1 MPVKKTVTVLD
12 KGTLTGDQLANVV
25 EDFCQP
31 PRQVIIPGKREPRKY
46 TGECRDVLGQAGA
59 VFARSGAEH

>member
-1 MPVKKTVTVLD
+1 MPVKKNAVVLD
-12 KGTLTGDQLANVV
+12 KETLTGDQLAKSV
-25 EDFCQP
+25 EDFCRP